1 MPSAAHFHLLIN
13 HLPVFGTAFL
23 LLMLLYALVK
33 RSQPALK
40 LNFVLV
46 VLLGL
51 LTIPVF
57 ISGENAEGSIKGL
70 EGINEEAIE
79 PHQEFAKPSLIVME
93 ITAGLALIGLLIGLI
108 RKSIPLWLAVI
119 VLLFL
124 LATQGMMIYTSH
136 LGGKISHSEIMKN

>member
-1 MPSAAHFHLLIN
+1 MPSSAHLHLLIN

-23 LLMLLYALVK
+23 LLMLLYAIGK
-33 RSQPALK
+33 KNQAALR

-46 VLLGL
+46 ILLGL

-57 ISGENAEGSIKGL
+57 ISGENAEGSVKGI
-70 EGINEEAIE
+70 EGIDEEAIE
-79 PHQEFAKPSLIVME
+79 PHEEFAKPSLIVME

-108 RKSIPLWLAVI
+108 KKTIPLWFAVI
-119 VLLFL
+119 VLLLL

>member
-1 MPSAAHFHLLIN
+1 MPSSAHLHLLIN
-13 HLPVFGTAFL
+13 HLPVVGTAFL
-23 LLMLLYALVK
+23 LLMLLYAIGK
-33 RSQPALK
+33 KNQAALR

-46 VLLGL
+46 ILLGL

-57 ISGENAEGSIKGL
+57 ISGENAEGSVKGI
-70 EGINEEAIE
+70 EGIDEEAIE
-79 PHQEFAKPSLIVME
+79 PHEEFAKPSLIVME

-108 RKSIPLWLAVI
+108 KKTIPIWFAVI
-119 VLLFL
+119 VLLLL